1 MMYLVAWALPVIKDG
16 ITLPEGL
23 PGWQAF
29 RVAASPVWPYEGVRY
44 DSWYGAFLAA
54 ASAGTNLLMISL
66 AWLASRVSPRLH
78 RIGAGAALAAFIV
91 NAHWFVLMDDRA
103 DLRPGYFLW
112 WFSFLV
118 IGYSLVRPSKSTPVG
133 LVGHGAA

>member
-1 MMYLVAWALPVIKDG
+1 MYLVAWVLPVVKDG
-16 ITLPEGL
+16 ATLPEGL

-29 RVAASPVWPYEGVRY
+29 RVAASPIWPYGDVGL
-44 DSWYGAFLAA
+44 DSWYGALLAT
-54 ASAGTNLLMISL
+54 ASAGTNLLMIGL
-66 AWLASRVSPRLH
+66 VWLASRVLPRLH

-103 DLRPGYFLW
+103 ALRPGYFLW

-118 IGYSLVRPSKSTPVG
+118 VGYSLFRLSRRTPTG
-133 LVGHGAA
+133 LVEHATA

>member
-1 MMYLVAWALPVIKDG
+1 MYLVAWAVPVVKGG

-29 RVAASPVWPYEGVRY
+29 RVAASPVWSYEDVRY
-44 DSWYGAFLAA
+44 DSSYGAVLAT
-54 ASAGTNLLMISL
+54 ASAGTNVLMISL
-66 AWLASRVSPRLH
+66 AWLASLVSPRLH

-91 NAHWFVLMDDRA
+91 NAHWFVLMNDRA
-103 DLRPGYFLW
+103 DLRLGYFLW

-118 IGYSLVRPSKSTPVG
+118 IGYSLFRLSKGYPTG
-133 LVGHGAA
+133 LVGHPAA